1 MKGKAIYLMVLPLLM
16 IACQGDDTGEDR
28 LRAPAGQLPIV
39 LRIPASD
46 DYTTRTAGDP
56 GDYSNTID
64 LPTKLYLYVVTEKE
78 GGGTHLTDNTV
89 DLTPSRWQPSVISGE
104 TYYEYTG
111 TIKVELPS
119 EIAPDNRKAIRVY
132 AAATPVAFAAIDA
145 VETTTAEETLRN
157 LTFSLQADEADSYDY
172 IRDVYATMA
181 DHTVAGNY
189 YATAQDPKAETP
201 SVSLTL
207 YHVAAKVD
215 VIWNVATALQPT
227 VSLRQIALRSLP
239 REGCRLF
246 RPMQNTAPTANTYQ
260 VAVTTDAGS
269 QWLGRHSFYVMPYV
283 QSGSIPLEFHLWQQ
297 DDESADG
304 YTQNINISTTETTFT
319 PWVRQDIHIGKPL
332 KN

>member
-1 MKGKAIYLMVLPLLM
+1 MKGKAIYLLVLPLLM
-16 IACQGDDTGEDR
+16 TACQGDDTGEDR
-28 LRAPAGQLPIV
+28 LRADAGQLPIV

-78 GGGTHLTDNTV
+78 GGQTLLSDNTV
-89 DLTPSRWQPSVISGE
+89 DLTPSRWQRMTTNDE
-104 TYYEYTG
+104 TFYEYTG

-132 AAATPVAFAAIDA
+132 AAATPVDFAAIDA
-145 VETTTAEETLRN
+145 VETTTTEETLRN
-157 LTFSLQADEADSYDY
+157 LTFSLQADEASSYDY
-172 IRDVYATMA
+172 IRDIYATMA
-181 DHTVAGNY
+181 DHTTGGAY
-189 YATAQDPKAETP
+189 YGTVQNPKAETP

-215 VIWNVATALQPT
+215 VIWNVATAMQPT
-227 VSLRQIALRSLP
+227 VRLGRIALAGLRH
-239 REGCRLF
+239 EECRLF

-269 QWLGRHSFYVMPYV
+269 QWLGRYSFYIIPCV
-283 QSGSIPLEFHLWQQ
+283 QAGSIPLEFHLWQQ

-304 YTQNINISTTETTFT
+304 YTQHINISTTETTFT
-319 PWVRQDIHIGKPL
+319 PWVRQDILISKTL
-332 KN
+332 K